1 MSGGVW
7 QCLAVSVGN
16 CWHVVF
22 PGEALGVS
30 GGCLGGVWR
39 YLSVIH
45 AFRRRLDVFGGYLGS
60 YSLQYVAKTL
70 FWDITKKS
78 RLFSLDHTE
87 TLKYKNGRI

>member
-1 MSGGVW
+1 MSGGAW

-70 FWDITKKS
+70 FRDIPKKS
-78 RLFSLDHTE
+78 RFFSPDHTE